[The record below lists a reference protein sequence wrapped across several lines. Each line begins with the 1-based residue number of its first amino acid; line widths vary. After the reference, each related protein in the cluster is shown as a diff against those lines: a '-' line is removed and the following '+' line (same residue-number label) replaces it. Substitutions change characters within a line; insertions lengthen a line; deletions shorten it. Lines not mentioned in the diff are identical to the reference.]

1 MAYETKVILSLLAKS
16 VGNSKNIRE
25 AYEHI
30 VEAANVEGMKLPTYA
45 EFTKAKEKANDEQ

>member
-45 EFTKAKEKANDEQ
+45 EFTKSKEKARDEQ

>member
-16 VGNSKNIRE
+16 VGNSKSIKE

-30 VEAANVEGMKLPTYA
+30 VEAANVEGMKLPNYS
-45 EFTKAKEKANDEQ
+45 EFIKAKEEAENG